1 MKKKIFLCSI
11 LSLALTTTVGIASAT
26 PSSKNVIKSENIII
40 SQRSG
45 GSSTVKEAFSVPKG
59 WGHVKLR
66 LKNHSDHPVR
76 VSLTHSGS
84 NKLYIE
90 ALVIAPHDTA
100 TWKSTDQGF
109 SDGLR
114 SGDYILQWR
123 GSDYKV
129 NGETWGVAG
138 SQPENL

>member
-1 MKKKIFLCSI
+1 MKKKIFSLSI
-11 LSLALTTTVGIASAT
+11 IFLAIAATVGVTSAS
-26 PSSKNVIKSENIII
+26 PSKTSGNNII

-45 GSSTVKEAFSVPKG
+45 GSATVREAFSVPKG
-59 WGHVKLR
+59 WGHVKLC
-66 LKNHSDHPVR
+66 LKNHSDHPVK

-90 ALVIAPHDTA
+90 SLVIAPHDTVA
-100 TWKSTDQGF
+100 WNSNDQGF

-123 GSDYKV
+123 GGDYKV
-129 NGETWGVAG
+129 DGETWGVAG
-138 SQPENL
+138 SKPETSK

>member
-1 MKKKIFLCSI
+1 MKKKIFLLSI
-11 LSLALTTTVGIASAT
+11 ISLAIAATVGVTSVS
-26 PSSKNVIKSENIII
+26 PSKTSGNNII

-45 GSSTVKEAFSVPKG
+45 GSATVREAFSVPKG
-59 WGHVKLR
+59 WGHVKLC
-66 LKNHSDHPVR
+66 LKNHSDHPVK

-84 NKLYIE
+84 NKLYIDG
-90 ALVIAPHDTA
+90 LVIDPHETV

-109 SDGLR
+109 SEGLR

-129 NGETWGVAG
+129 DGETWGVAG

>member
-1 MKKKIFLCSI
+1 MMKKKIFLFLI
-11 LSLALTTTVGIASAT
+11 LSLSIATTVDAAS
-26 PSSKNVIKSENIII
+26 SSKTSGNNII

-45 GSSTVKEAFSVPKG
+45 GSATVKEAFSVPKG
-59 WGHVKLR
+59 WGHVKLCM
-66 LKNHSDHPVR
+66 KNHSDHPVR
-76 VSLTHSGS
+76 VSLTHSSS

-90 ALVIAPHDTA
+90 ALVIAPHDTV

-129 NGETWGVAG
+129 DGETWGVAD
-138 SQPENL
+138 SQPGNL

>member
-1 MKKKIFLCSI
+1 MKKRIFLFSI
-11 LSLALTTTVGIASAT
+11 LSLAIATTVGVASAS
-26 PSSKNVIKSENIII
+26 PSINSKNTIIN
-40 SQRSG
+40 QRSW
-45 GSSTVKEAFSVPKG
+45 GSATVKESFSVPKG

-66 LKNHSDHPVR
+66 MKNHSDHPVK

-90 ALVIAPHDTA
+90 GLVIAPHDTV

-129 NGETWGVAG
+129 NGETWGVAD
-138 SQPENL
+138 SQPGNL

>member
-1 MKKKIFLCSI
+1 MKKRIFLFSI
-11 LSLALTTTVGIASAT
+11 LSLAIATTVGVASAS
-26 PSSKNVIKSENIII
+26 PSIISKKNIIN
-40 SQRSG
+40 QRSG
-45 GSSTVKEAFSVPKG
+45 GSATVKESFSVPKG
-59 WGHVKLR
+59 WGHIKLR
-66 LKNHSDHPVR
+66 MKNHSEHPVK

-90 ALVIAPHDTA
+90 GLVIAPHDTV

-129 NGETWGVAG
+129 NGETWGVAD
-138 SQPENL
+138 SQPGNL

>member
-1 MKKKIFLCSI
+1 MKKRIFLFSI
-11 LSLALTTTVGIASAT
+11 LSLAIATTVGAASAS
-26 PSSKNVIKSENIII
+26 PSITSKNTIIN
-40 SQRSG
+40 QRSG
-45 GSSTVKEAFSVPKG
+45 GSATVKESFSVPKG

-66 LKNHSDHPVR
+66 MKNHSDHPVK

-90 ALVIAPHDTA
+90 GLVIAPHDTV

-129 NGETWGVAG
+129 NGETWGGAD
-138 SQPENL
+138 SQPGNL

>member
-1 MKKKIFLCSI
+1 MKKRIFLFSI
-11 LSLALTTTVGIASAT
+11 LSFAIATTVGVASAS
-26 PSSKNVIKSENIII
+26 PSINSKNAIIN
-40 SQRSG
+40 QRSG
-45 GSSTVKEAFSVPKG
+45 GSATVKESFSVPKG

-66 LKNHSDHPVR
+66 MKNHSDHPVK

-90 ALVIAPHDTA
+90 GLVIAPHDTV

-109 SDGLR
+109 SNGLR

-129 NGETWGVAG
+129 NGETWGVAD
-138 SQPENL
+138 SQPGNL

>member
-1 MKKKIFLCSI
+1 MKKKIFLLSI
-11 LSLALTTTVGIASAT
+11 ISLAIAATVGVTSAS
-26 PSSKNVIKSENIII
+26 PSKTSGNNII

-45 GSSTVKEAFSVPKG
+45 GSATVREAFSVPKG
-59 WGHVKLR
+59 WGHVKLC
-66 LKNHSDHPVR
+66 LKNHSDHPVK

-90 ALVIAPHDTA
+90 SLVIAPHDTVA
-100 TWKSTDQGF
+100 WNSNDQGF

-123 GSDYKV
+123 GGDYKV
-129 NGETWGVAG
+129 DGETWGVAG
-138 SQPENL
+138 SKPETSE

>member
-1 MKKKIFLCSI
+1 MKKRIFLFSI
-11 LSLALTTTVGIASAT
+11 LSLAIATTAGAASAS
-26 PSSKNVIKSENIII
+26 PSKTSGNTII

-45 GSSTVKEAFSVPKG
+45 GSATVKEAFSVPKG
-59 WGHVKLR
+59 WGHVKLCM
-66 LKNHSDHPVR
+66 KNHSDHPVK

-84 NKLYIE
+84 NKLYIDG
-90 ALVIAPHDTA
+90 LVIAPHDTV
-100 TWKSTDQGF
+100 TWNSADQGF

-123 GSDYKV
+123 GSEYKV

-138 SQPENL
+138 SQSENL

>member
-1 MKKKIFLCSI
+1 MKKRIFLFSI
-11 LSLALTTTVGIASAT
+11 LSLAIATTVGVASAS
-26 PSSKNVIKSENIII
+26 PSINSKNTIIN
-40 SQRSG
+40 QRSE
-45 GSSTVKEAFSVPKG
+45 GSATVKESFSVPKG

-66 LKNHSDHPVR
+66 MKNHSDHPVK

-90 ALVIAPHDTA
+90 GLVIAPHDTV

-129 NGETWGVAG
+129 NGETWGVAD
-138 SQPENL
+138 SQPGSL

>member
-1 MKKKIFLCSI
+1 MKKKIFLLSI
-11 LSLALTTTVGIASAT
+11 ISLAIAATVGVTSAS
-26 PSSKNVIKSENIII
+26 PSKTSGNNII

-45 GSSTVKEAFSVPKG
+45 GSATVREAFSVPKG
-59 WGHVKLR
+59 WGHVKLC
-66 LKNHSDHPVR
+66 LKNHSDHPVK

-90 ALVIAPHDTA
+90 SLVIAPHDTVA
-100 TWKSTDQGF
+100 WNSNDQGF

-123 GSDYKV
+123 GGDYKV
-129 NGETWGVAG
+129 DGETWGVAG
-138 SQPENL
+138 SKPETSK

>member
-1 MKKKIFLCSI
+1 MKKKIFSLSI
-11 LSLALTTTVGIASAT
+11 ISLAIATTVGVTSAS
-26 PSSKNVIKSENIII
+26 PSKTSGNNII

-45 GSSTVKEAFSVPKG
+45 GSATVREAFSVPKG
-59 WGHVKLR
+59 WGHVKLC
-66 LKNHSDHPVR
+66 LKNHSDHPVK

-90 ALVIAPHDTA
+90 SLVIAPRDTVA
-100 TWKSTDQGF
+100 WNSNDQGF

-123 GSDYKV
+123 GGDYKV
-129 NGETWGVAG
+129 DGETWGVAG
-138 SQPENL
+138 SKPETSK

>member
-1 MKKKIFLCSI
+1 MMKKRIFLFLI
-11 LSLALTTTVGIASAT
+11 LSLSIATTIGAASAS
-26 PSSKNVIKSENIII
+26 PSKTSGNNII

-45 GSSTVKEAFSVPKG
+45 GSATVKEAFSVPKG
-59 WGHVKLR
+59 WGHVKLCM
-66 LKNHSDHPVR
+66 KNHSDHPVR
-76 VSLTHSGS
+76 VSLTHSGL

-90 ALVIAPHDTA
+90 ALVIAPHDTV

-129 NGETWGVAG
+129 DGETWGVAD
-138 SQPENL
+138 SQPGNL

>member
-1 MKKKIFLCSI
+1 MLKKIIFLFSI
-11 LSLALTTTVGIASAT
+11 LTLAMAAMVGTGAASA
-26 PSSKNVIKSENIII
+26 SKTSGNKII

-45 GSSTVKEAFSVPKG
+45 GSATVKEAFSVPKG
-59 WGHVKLR
+59 WGHVKLCM
-66 LKNHSDHPVR
+66 KNHSDHPVK

-84 NKLYIE
+84 NKLYING
-90 ALVIAPHDTA
+90 LVIAPHDTV
-100 TWKSTDQGF
+100 TWNSNDQGF

-129 NGETWGVAG
+129 DGETWGVAG